1 MSPQRSWKPC
11 ADRTPCSPS
20 TRAANSPRLPSSAL
34 SSSPRLPAAGT
45 SPSWIS
51 QGPWNLDLI
60 KSAWRTSASW
70 RAPPPPASSTRSSVT
85 GTSGNAGSALRLLR
99 NGSCYR
105 CTCARRTLTGNP
117 TSRRSQ
123 GVCACETHCLLLSP
137 PPATPGG
144 KSWNQRSGK
153 LRVTW
158 GTSLAL
164 LCRRAAWTGAA
175 ERNLLSLSKEL
186 CLGLEGGKI
195 EGANLWIS

>member
-11 ADRTPCSPS
+11 ADRTSCSPS

-99 NGSCYR
+99 SGSCYR
-105 CTCARRTLTGNP
+105 CTCAHRTLTGNP
-117 TSRRSQ
+117 TSRRAQ
-123 GVCACETHCLLLSP
+123 GVCACETHCLPSWRLLQP
-137 PPATPGG
+137 HLGENPAIRGLERWE
-144 KSWNQRSGK
+144 SCE
-153 LRVTW
+153 
-158 GTSLAL
+158 AL
-164 LCRRAAWTGAA
+164 LWLYCVEGLHERGLQKGIFCHFPKSSAWV
-175 ERNLLSLSKEL
+175 
-186 CLGLEGGKI
+186 
-195 EGANLWIS
+195 